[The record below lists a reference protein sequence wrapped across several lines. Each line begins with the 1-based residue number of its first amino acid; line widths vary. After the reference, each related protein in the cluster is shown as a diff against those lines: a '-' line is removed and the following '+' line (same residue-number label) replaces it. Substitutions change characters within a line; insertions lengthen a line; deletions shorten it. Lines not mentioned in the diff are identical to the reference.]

1 MDSHAD
7 TCTIGA
13 YGRVIHDTGE
23 TISVNGFHDQ
33 LPTLQDIKIV
43 TAALAYD
50 DPVTY
55 NTYILFFH
63 QALYFPELTVN
74 LLNPDQLRE
83 KGITVNDTPLIRLPA
98 DQRNQES
105 HSIIDEFSG
114 MHIPMRFNKPISYFS
129 CRTPTEDECIPQ
141 ETNCIHVHMTC
152 DAPWQ
157 PYNDVDAQNED
168 ILRAAL
174 TNETIYDRSSR
185 HIQALAQCS
194 PALSSPTF
202 TRQVLSTNTHASAIQ
217 SRRRK
222 GTVTKEQL
230 ARRWRCGLDVA
241 ERTLK
246 KTTQRAVR
254 DFTHATGGRRIK
266 PTTYQ
271 LRYPRLRTPM
281 YTDTLHGPCK
291 SWEGNKYL
299 AIYCTKFQ
307 WCRGYPLRTKNESH
321 YSLDKL
327 FRAVGFPSTMI
338 PDNALELTQGEFRKK
353 LQSAQVDLHPIEAY
367 SPNLNAAED
376 CIREL
381 KRMFRRA
388 MNARNIPAVFWDRVI
403 MWCAEVRS
411 HMALN
416 HMELDGEVPA
426 TVISGDTSDISY
438 IAEFSI
444 WDWVWYITPADHATQ
459 NKRLGRWLGPSF
471 DVGDSLCYA
480 VLTDT
485 VQVVHRTSVFP
496 MSTEDANNESIG
508 EMKAEFTRKLNAKL
522 GDRIATLDQL
532 EQNGSLA
539 IEEGMPSMIEDVP
552 KHELYSD
559 DDMAELA
566 PLQEADETSPVD
578 YDKYIATK
586 VQIPVGD
593 KMMFGTVRNRK
604 RDAEGNYVGH
614 TNQNPILDTALYEV
628 EFEDGAVEPFYANQ
642 IADAIYARV
651 DDDGYTMFEV
661 DDIVDHKRDGTAIRA
676 DDGFTMLRGR
686 RIPKRTT
693 KGWQLCIQWK
703 DGSTSWED
711 LKDVKESTP
720 VRLAEY
726 AVANKLVEEPAFKWW
741 VPYTL
746 KKRDRIIK
754 AVKRRFHRK
763 NEKFGLEIPNSVK
776 RALAIDRET
785 GTKVWETALAKEIKN
800 IWPVFEIKEP
810 GESAP
815 VGSTHIDLT
824 VVFDVKMDF
833 TRKVRICARGD
844 QTDPPSSITYASV
857 VTRESIRIG
866 LLVAALNDLDIMSA
880 DVAGAYL
887 NADCPEKVHIICGP
901 EFGTDFI
908 GRVAIIKKAL
918 YGLWSSG
925 FAWRSLCAQTLRENL
940 GFKPCRADND
950 VWMRPAIKP
959 NGDKYYEYIFVYTDD
974 IMVISHKPKPILD
987 KLNLSFLLKPE
998 SIGKPNIYLGAT
1010 ILQFEVPGD
1019 SRPKWAISSEQYVKE
1034 AVRLVKAWLEK
1045 RGLWLKSKAPG
1056 VLPSGYQPELD
1067 GSPELD
1073 DERATYYQSLI
1084 GILRWAV
1091 ELGRIDICTEVSV
1104 MSSYSAMPRE
1114 GHLQALFHMFAYL
1127 STHNRSKIVMDDET
1141 VYIEPEETPDFS
1153 EFYPFAKDVLP
1164 EDMPEIRGKAVQ
1176 LTMFVDA
1183 SHAANMVTRQSRTG
1197 VLIYVN
1203 RAPVLWYSKKQNSIE
1218 TSTFGSEFM
1227 ALKTGMELLEGVR
1240 YKLRMMGIEIDGHAH
1255 VRVDNMSVVNN
1266 SSIPESTLKKK
1277 SNSIA
1282 YHYVRSKVAADI
1294 ARIAYEPSES
1304 NLADMLTKIQ
1314 PGPVRQRLARQVL
1327 Y

>member
-1 MDSHAD
+1 
-7 TCTIGA
+7 
-13 YGRVIHDTGE
+13 
-23 TISVNGFHDQ
+23 
-33 LPTLQDIKIV
+33 
-43 TAALAYD
+43 
-50 DPVTY
+50 
-55 NTYILFFH
+55 
-63 QALYFPELTVN
+63 
-74 LLNPDQLRE
+74 
-83 KGITVNDTPLIRLPA
+83 VNDIPLIRLSEKE
-98 DQRNQES
+98 RTNES
-105 HSIIDEFSG
+105 HSIIDEVTG
-114 MHIPMRFNKPISYFS
+114 MQIPMKFTKPISYFI
-129 CRTPTEDECIPQ
+129 CRTPTEEECLPD

-157 PYNDVDAQNED
+157 PYNEIDAENEEL
-168 ILRAAL
+168 LRAAL

-185 HIQALAQCS
+185 RIQALAQCS
-194 PALSSPTF
+194 SALSPDTF
-202 TRQVLSTNTHASAIQ
+202 ARRILSTNSHSSAIE

-266 PTTYQ
+266 PTSYQ
-271 LRYPRLRTPM
+271 LRYPRIRAPM
-281 YTDTLHGPCK
+281 YTDTLHGPCR

-307 WCRGYPLRTKNESH
+307 WCRGYPLKSKDESH

-338 PDNALELTQGEFRKK
+338 PDNALELTQGEFKRK
-353 LQSAQVDLHPIEAY
+353 LLRAQVELHPIEAY

-388 MNARNIPAVFWDRVI
+388 MNARNIPAIFWDRVI

-416 HMELDGEVPA
+416 HIELDGEVPA

-438 IAEFSI
+438 LAEFSI
-444 WDWVWYITPADHATQ
+444 YDWVWYITPASHATQ

-471 DVGDSLCYA
+471 DVGDALCYA

-496 MSTEDANNESIG
+496 MSVEDMNNESID
-508 EMKAEFTRKLNAKL
+508 EMKTQFTEKLNRKL
-522 GDRIATLDQL
+522 GDKKSTLTEL
-532 EQNGSLA
+532 ERNGFLA
-539 IEEGMPSMIEDVP
+539 VEEGMPNIMENVP
-552 KHELYSD
+552 KHEQYLD
-559 DDMAELA
+559 DDME
-566 PLQEADETSPVD
+566 PVTPIPEADETNPVD
-578 YDKYIATK
+578 YDKYVAMK

-593 KMMFGTVRNRK
+593 SMMFGTVKNRK
-604 RDAEGNYVGH
+604 RDTEGNLIGR

-628 EFEDGAVEPFYANQ
+628 EFEDGKVEAYHANQ

-651 DDDGYTMFEV
+651 DDDGNTVTEI
-661 DDIVDHKRDGTAIRA
+661 DEIVDHKKDGKAIRT
-676 DDGFTMLRGR
+676 DDGFVMLRGR

-693 KGWQLCIQWK
+693 KGWQLCVQWK

-711 LKDVKESTP
+711 LKDLKESSP
-720 VRLAEY
+720 VRVAEY
-726 AVANKLVEEPAFKWW
+726 AVANKIVEEPAFKWW

-754 AVKRRFHRK
+754 AVKRRFFKKK
-763 NEKFGLEIPNSVK
+763 NEKFGLEIPTSVK
-776 RALAIDRET
+776 RALQIDQET
-785 GTKVWETALAKEIKN
+785 GTDYWTVALAKEMKN
-800 IWPVFEIKEP
+800 MWPVFEFREA
-810 GESAP
+810 GSSAP

-833 TRKVRICARGD
+833 SRKARICARGD

-887 NADCPEKVHIICGP
+887 NADSPEKVHIICGP
-901 EFGTDFI
+901 EFGTEYV
-908 GRVAIIKKAL
+908 GRIAVIKKAL
-918 YGLWSSG
+918 YGLRSSG
-925 FAWRSLCAQTLRENL
+925 FAWRSLCAQTLREKM
-940 GFKPCRADND
+940 GFVPCRADND
-950 VWMRPAIKP
+950 VWMRPCVKP
-959 NGDKYYEYIFVYTDD
+959 NGENYYEYIFVYTDD
-974 IMVISHKPKPILD
+974 IMVISHRPKEILD
-987 KLNLSFLLKPE
+987 KLNVHFLLKPD
-998 SIGKPNIYLGAT
+998 SIGQPTLYLGASIT
-1010 ILQFEVPGD
+1010 QFTVNGD
-1019 SRPKWAISSEQYVKE
+1019 PRCKWAISSELYVKE
-1034 AVRLVKAWLEK
+1034 AVRLVKDWVDK
-1045 RGLWLKSKAPG
+1045 RGLRLKTKAPG
-1056 VLPSGYQPELD
+1056 VLPNGYFPELD
-1067 GSPELD
+1067 GSMELD

-1104 MSSYSAMPRE
+1104 MSSYTAMPRE
-1114 GHLQALFHMFAYL
+1114 GHLEALFHIFAYL
-1127 STHNRSKIVMDDET
+1127 SSHDRSKIVMDDELA
-1141 VYIEPEETPDFS
+1141 IIPPEEEKDFS
-1153 EFYPFAKDVLP
+1153 EFYPFAKDV
-1164 EDMPEIRGKAVQ
+1164 MPEEMPEPRGKEVQ
-1176 LTMFVDA
+1176 ITMFVDA

-1203 RAPVLWYSKKQNSIE
+1203 RAPILWYSKKQNSIE

-1227 ALKTGMELLEGVR
+1227 ALKTGMELLEGIR
-1240 YKLRMMGIEIDGHAH
+1240 YKLRMMGIGIDGHAH
-1255 VRVDNMSVVNN
+1255 VRVDNMSVVTN
-1266 SSIPESTLKKK
+1266 SSVPESTLKKK

-1294 ARIAYEPSES
+1294 ARIAYEPTGS

-1314 PGPVRQRLARQVL
+1314 SGPVRQNLVRQVL